1 MIWHIFK
8 KDLELMWKP
17 ILAVACIQVAF
28 VVIQLRLESVNDSA
42 VLQQLSQVL
51 LWLWLMASAILTIA
65 VVHQDAVPSTK
76 QDWLTRPVGRIDL
89 LVEKILFVFLMV
101 QGPSIVTDLVQ
112 GFVNG
117 FATWQTIGATL
128 ARAIIVFLA
137 LTLPALALGSVT
149 EGVTE
154 AVVLVMVAVF
164 GVFAFTM
171 IAIGVAGGYGHQF
184 DPTDFTGEGWL
195 TNAIRFL
202 FLFIGGGFAL
212 LFQYQ
217 ARKTKQTRIL
227 LGSTLLVLLFSQ
239 FIPWKPV
246 FAMQKAFSPAP
257 ALGNSV
263 AMIWQMQPD
272 ADRQVA
278 HSLGRTEN
286 RLFIPLSVI
295 GLPTD
300 TLLKADK
307 SEVSISDQHGARLYV
322 GTGEDVEIRND
333 PGKQSLSYKQTIQVP
348 PHVFQALEHQAV
360 SVNITYSMT
369 LFKLQSS
376 YALRATEDNQRM
388 PGWGLCHS
396 RINENETAIEVSCI
410 QIGKGPTCASVFL
423 EHIPSGDRNPEN
435 TACYPDYSPFKDR
448 PIPDVMTRFRLIL
461 PFRDISGLTKYP
473 VDATRLAESRII
485 IRMYEPQDHF
495 TRIVASPL
503 LRIKDSASGN

>member
-1 MIWHIFK
+1 MIWHMFK
-8 KDLELMWKP
+8 KDLALMWWP
-17 ILAVACIQVAF
+17 ILAVGSIQLAF
-28 VVIQLRLESVNDSA
+28 TVIQLRLQSVDGSA

-51 LWLWLMASAILTIA
+51 LWLWLMASVILAIT

-76 QDWLTRPVGRIDL
+76 QDWLTRPVRRIDL
-89 LVEKILFVFLMV
+89 LAEKLLFVFLMV
-101 QGPSIVTDLVQ
+101 QGPSILTDLVQ
-112 GFVNG
+112 GFANG
-117 FATWQTIGATL
+117 FAVSQTISATL
-128 ARAIIVFLA
+128 ARAVVVFLA
-137 LTLPALALGSVT
+137 LTLPALALGAVT
-149 EGVTE
+149 ESVTE
-154 AVVLVMVAVF
+154 AVVLVLVAFF

-195 TNAIRFL
+195 TNALRFFL
-202 FLFIGGGFAL
+202 LFIGGGFAL

-239 FIPWKPV
+239 FIPWEPV
-246 FAMQKAFSPAP
+246 FAVQKALSPARG
-257 ALGNSV
+257 LGNTV
-263 AMIWQMQPD
+263 AMTWQMQPD
-272 ADRQVA
+272 TDGQSA
-278 HSLGRTEN
+278 HSQRQTEN

-307 SEVSISDQHGARLYV
+307 SEVSISDQHSTRLYV

-333 PGKQSLSYKQTIQVP
+333 AAKEPLSYKQTVQVP
-348 PHVFQALEHQAV
+348 PGAFQALQRQPV
-360 SVNITYSMT
+360 RVNIAYSMT
-369 LFKLQSS
+369 LFKLRSS
-376 YALRATEDNQRM
+376 YTLRAVQDNQRM

-396 RINENETAIEVSCI
+396 RINENQTAIEVSCI
-410 QIGKGPTCASVFL
+410 QIGKGPTCATVFL

-448 PIPDVMTRFRLIL
+448 PIPDVMTRFKLVL

-473 VDATRLAESRII
+473 VDGTRLTDSKII

-503 LRIKDSASGN
+503 LSIRDSSSNN